1 MRLPWVDTGPRFPS
15 MLAAERK
22 IDHKEFHKT
31 LNNLEKS
38 DSAFGNIIFFSFWY
52 LVRAK
57 QPLKDLAKANKAIK
71 TPIENIC
78 KTSFAIFFTSIPTA
92 YRSNTSG
99 LVKNCYWSVIH
110 YLFRVPIQ
118 IRPSSF
124 LFQYWPQ
131 EKGAKKALKWE
142 EKGDLKKLLKP
153 TNIDGS
159 KWAKTVLSLER
170 EFMRD
175 SPEMEWPRQEYAGT
189 SPIDYKV

>member
-1 MRLPWVDTGPRFPS
+1 MRLPWVETGPRFPS

-22 IDHKEFHKT
+22 IDHKEFHKN
-31 LNNLEKS
+31 LNNLEKRW
-38 DSAFGNIIFFSFWY
+38 FIFRVPSESEAAPKRLGQGKWGHKNTY
-52 LVRAK
+52 NH
-57 QPLKDLAKANKAIK
+57 Q
-71 TPIENIC
+71 NIC
-78 KTSFAIFFTSIPTA
+78 KTSYAIFFTSIPTA

-170 EFMRD
+170 EFLRD